1 MESPSHRA
9 APHPADD
16 WWWIFDPRFS
26 IRARAT
32 LWVAGTGMAFTVL
45 ASWLTGAVF
54 ERSLGQQAGRHFESL
69 AVQVSDKVDRAIYE
83 RFRELQLLANL
94 DAIRQASETRSAGPT
109 VLNALLS
116 VSPDFGWVGLLAA
129 DGRVLA
135 STDAALVNADL
146 SDRPW
151 FRGAREKPFAGGV
164 REIPE
169 LARMLPPTEFDSTR
183 FLDLAVPVTATNG
196 QFAGVVG
203 AHVRWDWAQEVQLS
217 VVAEPALR
225 ERISVTLYSGPDET
239 VLDSQSSNWSQPPA
253 VPAFPEA
260 RRFRGAMV
268 ESTAAGVNYFSGYAR
283 SRGFR
288 DYRGLGWVTLV
299 RQPLD
304 LAFAPVRELRRTI
317 FGWGAAFTL
326 FLATGTWLIS
336 GRFVRRLDAYTA
348 AADRMRDGDVLTV
361 LPRSRSTD
369 EFGRMGDALG
379 ALVETLRARGDPPPS
394 PPAPSSPSS
403 RPTSGASDS
412 SRRS

>member
-1 MESPSHRA
+1 MERPSHHA
-9 APHPADD
+9 APHPSDD
-16 WWWIFDPRFS
+16 WWWIFDPRLS
-26 IRARAT
+26 IRARVT
-32 LWVAGTGMAFTVL
+32 LWVTGAGMAFTLL
-45 ASWLTGAVF
+45 ASWMTGAVF
-54 ERSLGQQAGRHFESL
+54 QRSLEQQVGRHFESL
-69 AVQVSDKVDRAIYE
+69 AVQVGDKVDRAIYE

-94 DAIRQASETRSAGPT
+94 DVIRQASETRSAGPA

-135 STDAALVNADL
+135 STHAALVNADY
-146 SDRPW
+146 SEAPW

-169 LARMLPPTEFDSTR
+169 LARVLPPSEFDSTR
-183 FLDLAVPVTATNG
+183 FFDVAVPVTASNG
-196 QFAGVVG
+196 QFAGVLA

-239 VLDSQSSNWSQPPA
+239 VLDSQSSNWSQPPP

-268 ESTAAGVNYFSGYAR
+268 ESTALGVNYFSGYAR

-299 RQPLD
+299 RQPVDVVL
-304 LAFAPVRELRRTI
+304 APVRELRRTI
-317 FGWGAAFTL
+317 FGGSSAFTL
-326 FLATGTWLIS
+326 FLAAGTWLIS
-336 GRFVRRLDAYTA
+336 GRFVRRLHAYTA
-348 AADRMRDGDVLTV
+348 AADRMREGDVLTV
-361 LPRSRSTD
+361 LPRPRSTD
-369 EFGRMGDALG
+369 EFGRMCDALG
-379 ALVETLRARGDPPPS
+379 TLVETLRAREDAPSARSPLPNRPADGAPDS
-394 PPAPSSPSS
+394 PP
-403 RPTSGASDS
+403 
-412 SRRS
+412 RS